1 MYVII
6 SSSIFSNPYWFG
18 NPFVV
23 GTVMVVAA
31 VSILEDN
38 VVEPTTTSGVRLS
51 TLRYWSKFST
61 ISVGPPWY
69 SCEI

>member
-6 SSSIFSNPYWFG
+6 SSLIFSNPYWFG

-23 GTVMVVAA
+23 GTVIVVST
-31 VSILEDN
+31 VLMLEDN
-38 VVEPTTTSGVRLS
+38 VVEPTITSGVRLS

-61 ISVGPPWY
+61 ISTGPPWY
-69 SCEI
+69 SWEI